1 MVSINFINFSKQVI
15 VIARKIIK
23 YFSKGNCLQEIHR
36 KYLIVNDLCTTF
48 EDFINRPHVQF
59 KRFRRPMGFLH
70 HKQFSDVIIK
80 KGDYDIKNLIAMHKI
95 RWSLKPLKT
104 RQ

>member
-1 MVSINFINFSKQVI
+1 M
-15 VIARKIIK
+15 
-23 YFSKGNCLQEIHR
+23 QETDR

-59 KRFRRPMGFLH
+59 KRFRKPMRFLH
-70 HKQFSDVIIK
+70 HNQFFDVIIK
-80 KGDYDIKNLIAMHKI
+80 KGDYDIKNLIVMHKT

-104 RQ
+104 GQ